1 MKKVLP
7 YIVDTLKKSNVKYK
21 VHSFESG
28 AVMVDIWIDNDFFV
42 IQIDGETIGLS
53 LITKETTPFDII
65 PDKTF
70 KNETLFK
77 NAFENI
83 FRPSRVSL

>member
-1 MKKVLP
+1 MKKLLP

-21 VHSFESG
+21 VHSFDSG
-28 AVMVDIWIDNDFFV
+28 AVMVDIWIEYNFYV

-77 NAFENI
+77 NTFDNI
-83 FRPSRVSL
+83 FRPFGVSL